1 MISAVP
7 TSLQACPARSLAR
20 LAWKGPSAAL
30 TSQPRFPAR
39 SRLCRVSKYL
49 VTYLCR
55 AFKIRSRRRLE
66 SLPIHGAYI
75 AVFFDLRHFLAARP
89 HHSERACKR
98 CLRPGGTPSHDET
111 ATSVRASRRRTFAQ
125 AAAQRFVASIS
136 QESLPCVSLHALRH
150 HRLRRCAARPA
161 ALTGWALLA
170 GLPMIRCGCRWWPAQ
185 AGHQRRT
192 GERTRFALI
201 RLTYRSQI
209 SELALCSFFSSAA
222 RGRAPFGA
230 EGSS

>member
-1 MISAVP
+1 MP
-7 TSLQACPARSLAR
+7 PEPR
-20 LAWKGPSAAL
+20 L
-30 TSQPRFPAR
+30 
-39 SRLCRVSKYL
+39 
-49 VTYLCR
+49 
-55 AFKIRSRRRLE
+55 
-66 SLPIHGAYI
+66 
-75 AVFFDLRHFLAARP
+75 
-89 HHSERACKR
+89 HHSERAWKPCF
-98 CLRPGGTPSHDET
+98 RPGATPSDDET
-111 ATSVRASRRRTFAQ
+111 VTSVRASRRRTFAQ

-136 QESLPCVSLHALRH
+136 QESVPGPSRHALRH

-170 GLPMIRCGCRWWPAQ
+170 GMPTSAVAAVWWPAQ

-230 EGSS
+230 ERFFVRGGAPKMTAGTYNKYRKTQLAAAVLEIKEP

>member
-1 MISAVP
+1 M
-7 TSLQACPARSLAR
+7 C
-20 LAWKGPSAAL
+20 
-30 TSQPRFPAR
+30 
-39 SRLCRVSKYL
+39 
-49 VTYLCR
+49 
-55 AFKIRSRRRLE
+55 
-66 SLPIHGAYI
+66 
-75 AVFFDLRHFLAARP
+75 
-89 HHSERACKR
+89 
-98 CLRPGGTPSHDET
+98 
-111 ATSVRASRRRTFAQ
+111 ASRRRTFAQ

-170 GLPMIRCGCRWWPAQ
+170 GMPMIRCVAAVWWPAQ

-201 RLTYRSQI
+201 RPTYRSQI

-230 EGSS
+230 ERFFVRGGAPKMTAGTYNKYKKTQLAAAVLEIKEP

>member
-1 MISAVP
+1 M
-7 TSLQACPARSLAR
+7 
-20 LAWKGPSAAL
+20 
-30 TSQPRFPAR
+30 
-39 SRLCRVSKYL
+39 
-49 VTYLCR
+49 
-55 AFKIRSRRRLE
+55 
-66 SLPIHGAYI
+66 
-75 AVFFDLRHFLAARP
+75 RHFLAARP
-89 HHSERACKR
+89 HHSERTCKP
-98 CLRPGGTPSHDET
+98 CFRPGGTPSDDET
-111 ATSVRASRRRTFAQ
+111 VTSVRASRRRTFAQ

-136 QESLPCVSLHALRH
+136 QESLPSTSEHALRH

-170 GLPMIRCGCRWWPAQ
+170 GMPRSAVAAVWWPAQ

-230 EGSS
+230 ERFFVRGGAPKMTAGTYNKYRKTQLAAAVLEIKEP

>member
-1 MISAVP
+1 MSTI
-7 TSLQACPARSLAR
+7 CN
-20 LAWKGPSAAL
+20 
-30 TSQPRFPAR
+30 
-39 SRLCRVSKYL
+39 
-49 VTYLCR
+49 
-55 AFKIRSRRRLE
+55 
-66 SLPIHGAYI
+66 I

-136 QESLPCVSLHALRH
+136 QESVPGPSRHALRH
-150 HRLRRCAARPA
+150 HRLRRCAARQA

-170 GLPMIRCGCRWWPAQ
+170 GMPTSAVAAVWWPAQ

-201 RLTYRSQI
+201 CPHIAHKSVSLPS
-209 SELALCSFFSSAA
+209 AHFFSSAA

-230 EGSS
+230 ERFFVRGGGAENDCRYVQQV

>member
-1 MISAVP
+1 MLHSLYRCFFRCETLP
-7 TSLQACPARSLAR
+7 CRQTSPLRARFQA
-20 LAWKGPSAAL
+20 
-30 TSQPRFPAR
+30 
-39 SRLCRVSKYL
+39 RV
-49 VTYLCR
+49 
-55 AFKIRSRRRLE
+55 
-66 SLPIHGAYI
+66 
-75 AVFFDLRHFLAARP
+75 
-89 HHSERACKR
+89 
-98 CLRPGGTPSHDET
+98 RPGATPSDDET
-111 ATSVRASRRRTFAQ
+111 VTSVRASRRRTFAQ

-136 QESLPCVSLHALRH
+136 QESLPCLSLHALRH

-170 GLPMIRCGCRWWPAQ
+170 GMPTSAVAAVWWPAQ

-201 RLTYRSQI
+201 RFTYRSQI
-209 SELALCSFFSSAA
+209 SELARCSFFSSAA

>member
-1 MISAVP
+1 M
-7 TSLQACPARSLAR
+7 
-20 LAWKGPSAAL
+20 
-30 TSQPRFPAR
+30 
-39 SRLCRVSKYL
+39 
-49 VTYLCR
+49 
-55 AFKIRSRRRLE
+55 
-66 SLPIHGAYI
+66 YI
-75 AVFFDLRHFLAARP
+75 AVFFDVRHFLAARL
-89 HHSERACKR
+89 HHSETACKPSF
-98 CLRPGGTPSHDET
+98 RPGGTPSDDET
-111 ATSVRASRRRTFAQ
+111 VTSVRASRRRTFAQ

-136 QESLPCVSLHALRH
+136 QESVPGPSRHALRH

-170 GLPMIRCGCRWWPAQ
+170 GMPRSAVAAVWWPAQ

-230 EGSS
+230 ERFFVRGGAPKMTAGTYNKYRKTQLAAAVLEIKEP